1 MEWLSPENVVA
12 VLTALLGV
20 LASGAVLWY
29 ERRVPRRKRI
39 GYRVQLD
46 TPIGS
51 NAPGGG
57 RGNVRLGLF
66 NETPDMSDATL
77 VLLRIENDGAQSIA
91 GDDYT
96 GRGVHGLTAEFADR
110 TVRAIAVTQPAD
122 ADHLME
128 HFTPAAGLRHTDGTI
143 HLPRVPLN
151 RGEHYKL
158 LVLLTGGHVGSP
170 IGVTGGIRDGEV
182 RPNRSTTPDDKP
194 PVFSRAARTIT
205 VLLTACVIVL
215 ASIIVVREDAP
226 PPMGCQRGS
235 LTLTGST
242 AFAPV
247 VRELAAKY
255 EKDCEG
261 ATVVVDAH
269 GSTAGI
275 RALADEGAEE
285 DKAPALVA
293 LSDGPKPGGYP
304 QLREV
309 RVAVSLF
316 TLVVNDRVPV
326 RDLSLTDV
334 RRIYAG
340 EITNWKQLGG
350 PDLAVLLVSRD
361 ANSGTREVFQRRVLH
376 RNEPANSSRD
386 CAHRDDPQAPVVR
399 CELDSTEQVLAT
411 VARLPGA
418 IGYSELRSGSGLKG
432 AHRLSIGGQAPNVD
446 EIGRSAYVYPYLEIE
461 YAYTYGQPPAD
472 SLASSF
478 LGYLTRGSGQ
488 DVIRTHGHLP
498 CGTPKGLRICGE
510 D

>member
-1 MEWLSPENVVA
+1 MTAVEWLSPENVVA

-96 GRGVHGLTAEFADR
+96 GRGVHGLTAEFTDR

-226 PPMGCQRGS
+226 PPMGCQRGG

-275 RALADEGAEE
+275 RALAGEGAKE

-309 RVAVSLF
+309 RVAVSSSRSSS
-316 TLVVNDRVPV
+316 TTGSPYATSRSRTSGASTRARSPTGSSSAAPIW
-326 RDLSLTDV
+326 LSCWSAGTPTPARARSSSAGYCTATS
-334 RRIYAG
+334 RRTPHATAPTG
-340 EITNWKQLGG
+340 TTRRRRSCAASSTA
-350 PDLAVLLVSRD
+350 PSRCSPRWPGCR
-361 ANSGTREVFQRRVLH
+361 ARSGTA
-376 RNEPANSSRD
+376 NCAPA
-386 CAHRDDPQAPVVR
+386 A
-399 CELDSTEQVLAT
+399 
-411 VARLPGA
+411 G
-418 IGYSELRSGSGLKG
+418 
-432 AHRLSIGGQAPNVD
+432 
-446 EIGRSAYVYPYLEIE
+446 
-461 YAYTYGQPPAD
+461 
-472 SLASSF
+472 
-478 LGYLTRGSGQ
+478 
-488 DVIRTHGHLP
+488 
-498 CGTPKGLRICGE
+498 
-510 D
+510 